1 MALISLTKLVDV
13 NLLRYSDFL
22 DPTPGVWMEPQTS
35 HKPTHFNTSPSP
47 TCDKVKD
54 ASVCSRPTWRTV
66 CLFNQPAPTSS
77 WFFLGGST
85 DQFFT
90 WSTWLCCLFACC
102 HLKLP
107 WTWAAFYLAST
118 TVLETPGP
126 KCWLFQSHPIF
137 SWAPPPK
144 QWSITVRYGSPP
156 VHLIQFLSWRKIFT
170 SWGQN
175 GDVTSTEIASTRHL
189 PCQRQPRSH
198 KKKRYTYLFYSVP
211 YNMPAIHSEIS
222 TVKLLSL
229 ELWHRC
235 ADVKKPGA
243 FSLTV
248 LLYDSAPAA
257 VKHQS
262 NFSAEITE
270 QEKLDIKM
278 GLWDFYLLPPPH
290 KYIYI

>member
-137 SWAPPPK
+137 SWAPPPPK
-144 QWSITVRYGSPP
+144 QWSITVRYGSPLSISSSFFPEEKYSHPEARTVMWP
-156 VHLIQFLSWRKIFT
+156 VPK
-170 SWGQN
+170 
-175 GDVTSTEIASTRHL
+175 
-189 PCQRQPRSH
+189 
-198 KKKRYTYLFYSVP
+198 
-211 YNMPAIHSEIS
+211 
-222 TVKLLSL
+222 
-229 ELWHRC
+229 
-235 ADVKKPGA
+235 
-243 FSLTV
+243 
-248 LLYDSAPAA
+248 
-257 VKHQS
+257 
-262 NFSAEITE
+262 
-270 QEKLDIKM
+270 
-278 GLWDFYLLPPPH
+278 
-290 KYIYI
+290 

>member
-137 SWAPPPK
+137 SWAPPP
-144 QWSITVRYGSPP
+144 QNSDQLQFAMVPPLSISSSFFPEEKYSHPEARTVMWP
-156 VHLIQFLSWRKIFT
+156 VPK
-170 SWGQN
+170 
-175 GDVTSTEIASTRHL
+175 
-189 PCQRQPRSH
+189 
-198 KKKRYTYLFYSVP
+198 
-211 YNMPAIHSEIS
+211 
-222 TVKLLSL
+222 
-229 ELWHRC
+229 
-235 ADVKKPGA
+235 
-243 FSLTV
+243 
-248 LLYDSAPAA
+248 
-257 VKHQS
+257 
-262 NFSAEITE
+262 
-270 QEKLDIKM
+270 
-278 GLWDFYLLPPPH
+278 
-290 KYIYI
+290 

>member
-144 QWSITVRYGSPP
+144 TVINYSSLWFPP

-198 KKKRYTYLFYSVP
+198 KKKRD
-211 YNMPAIHSEIS
+211 IHTCFIAYRI
-222 TVKLLSL
+222 T
-229 ELWHRC
+229 C
-235 ADVKKPGA
+235 
-243 FSLTV
+243 
-248 LLYDSAPAA
+248 LLYIQKSPQWNSYHWSCGIVVQMWKTPAPSPWPCCCMTRLQQRSNTRAIL
-257 VKHQS
+257 VQKSQS
-262 NFSAEITE
+262 KRS
-270 QEKLDIKM
+270 
-278 GLWDFYLLPPPH
+278 
-290 KYIYI
+290 